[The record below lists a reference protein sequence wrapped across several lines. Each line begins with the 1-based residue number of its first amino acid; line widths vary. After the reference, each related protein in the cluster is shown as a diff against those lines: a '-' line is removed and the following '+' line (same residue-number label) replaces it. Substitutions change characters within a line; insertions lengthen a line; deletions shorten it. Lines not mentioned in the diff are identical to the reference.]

1 MPKHPSPQR
10 VKRHQIYTVWEAA
23 DAVGIHRQ
31 TVIRW
36 IKDKGLPAHTSQR
49 PWLIEG
55 RELKAFLE
63 ERRARGKCRLRPGQ
77 VFCLPC
83 RGPKN
88 PDGRMADFHLK
99 TPTTGTLIGI
109 CPDCGRLMYRIIRRS
124 DLDQIRAQLDVTIS
138 KAVPRL
144 VGPDEPLETVTFKQE
159 AQTHG
164 KTQHR

>member
-1 MPKHPSPQR
+1 MPKNPSPQR

-23 DAVGIHRQ
+23 DAVGVHRQ

-36 IKDKGLPAHTSQR
+36 IKNKGLSADTSQR

-55 RELKAFLE
+55 RVFKTFLE
-63 ERRARGKCRLRPGQ
+63 ERRTRGKCRLRPGQ
-77 VFCLPC
+77 IFGLPG

-88 PDGRMADFHLK
+88 PDGRIADFHLK

-109 CPDCGRLMYRIIRRS
+109 CPDCGRLIYRIIRRA
-124 DLDQIRAQLDVTIS
+124 DLGQIRAQLDVTIS

-144 VGPDEPLETVTFKQE
+144 VEPDEPLETVTFKQE

>member
-10 VKRHQIYTVWEAA
+10 IKRHQIYTVWEAA
-23 DAVGIHRQ
+23 DAVGVHRQ

-36 IKDKGLPAHTSQR
+36 IKKKGLSADTSQR

-55 RELKAFLE
+55 RVFKIFLK
-63 ERRARGKCRLRPGQ
+63 ERRTRGKCRLRPGQ
-77 VFCLPC
+77 IFCLPC

-88 PDGRMADFHLK
+88 PDGRIADFHLK

-109 CPDCGRLMYRIIRRS
+109 CPDCGRLMHVIIRRA
-124 DLDQIRAQLDVTIS
+124 DLGQIRTQLDVTIS

-144 VGPDEPLETVTFKQE
+144 VEPGEPNETVTFKQE

-164 KTQHR
+164 KTQHQ

>member
-1 MPKHPSPQR
+1 MCSS
-10 VKRHQIYTVWEAA
+10 
-23 DAVGIHRQ
+23 D
-31 TVIRW
+31 
-36 IKDKGLPAHTSQR
+36 LNPA
-49 PWLIEG
+49 
-55 RELKAFLE
+55 
-63 ERRARGKCRLRPGQ
+63 
-77 VFCLPC
+77 
-83 RGPKN
+83 
-88 PDGRMADFHLK
+88 GRMADFHLK

-109 CPDCGRLMYRIIRRS
+109 CPDCGRLMHRFIRRA